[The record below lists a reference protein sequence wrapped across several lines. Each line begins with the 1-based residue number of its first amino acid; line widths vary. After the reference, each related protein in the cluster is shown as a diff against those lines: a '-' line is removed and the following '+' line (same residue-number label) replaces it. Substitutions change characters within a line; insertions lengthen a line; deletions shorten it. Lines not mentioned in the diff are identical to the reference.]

1 MFGGRI
7 RHHRMNAVL
16 RLAAFVV
23 CLCWAPASAWAQ
35 EAPLTLVG
43 KTLEGKDFDLAR
55 RTGRVVMVVLW
66 RTDCA
71 VCLSK
76 MRELRANALG
86 WKDKA
91 FDLVLLSLDPLD
103 TDTLAYDRTR
113 RQVASAEGPVWSLWQ
128 GHVQMPAAWRNAH
141 GRLPVTLIFDT
152 RGQLAARHEG
162 RVPAQAWDQVAD
174 LLP

>member
-1 MFGGRI
+1 
-7 RHHRMNAVL
+7 MNAAL
-16 RLAAFVV
+16 RLTALVV
-23 CLCWAPASAWAQ
+23 CLCGAPASAWAQ

-55 RTGRVVMVVLW
+55 RAGRVVMVVLW

-71 VCLSK
+71 VCLNK

-86 WKDKA
+86 WKDQA

-103 TDTLAYDRTR
+103 ADTVAYDRAR

-128 GHVQMPAAWRNAH
+128 GHVQMPAAWRNGH